1 MYENLLRSYK
11 TGLVPPI
18 NFYRTRIKEPV
29 IITRIKSSSNLLIF
43 LGCFFFCVVS
53 CWLHASA
60 AFFACCSTCN
70 VLISI
75 HIIRVQWVAIN
86 IYSWNLPSFLSFFFF
101 HTVDE
106 HLENPTVIN
115 LSMVSFRNKAVSIY
129 LALMIFN
136 FIPANSAAWNPGV
149 EHVFWTSELKNCL
162 PKF

>member
-43 LGCFFFCVVS
+43 LGYFFLCVVS
-53 CWLHASA
+53 CWLHASP
-60 AFFACCSTCN
+60 AFFACCSTCK

-75 HIIRVQWVAIN
+75 HIIRVQWLAII
-86 IYSWNLPSFLSFFFF
+86 IYSWNLPSFLRFFF

-106 HLENPTVIN
+106 HLENLTVIN
-115 LSMVSFRNKAVSIY
+115 LSMVSFRNKTVIIY

-136 FIPANSAAWNPGV
+136 FISANSAAWNPGV
-149 EHVFWTSELKNCL
+149 EHVFWTSEFKNCL